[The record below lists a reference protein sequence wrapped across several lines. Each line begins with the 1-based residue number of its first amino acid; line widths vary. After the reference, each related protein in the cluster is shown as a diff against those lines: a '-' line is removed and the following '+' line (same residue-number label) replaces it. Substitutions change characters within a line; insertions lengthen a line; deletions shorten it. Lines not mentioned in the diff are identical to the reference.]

1 MFRSALSRIPSVF
14 LFLVIIAVID
24 LGHLPHPC
32 AAPGPS
38 GFTRIARD
46 LSRKF
51 CNGECAGETE
61 TALAPVLALL
71 ATSLEPRRSILAL
84 DKAPV

>member
-1 MFRSALSRIPSVF
+1 MFRSALSRIHSVF
-14 LFLVIIAVID
+14 LFLTIIAVID
-24 LGHLPHPC
+24 LGHLPKTC

-51 CNGECAGETE
+51 CNGECVDETE
-61 TALAPVLALL
+61 TALAP
-71 ATSLEPRRSILAL
+71 S
-84 DKAPV
+84 